1 VGAGASGLGNEGV
14 GAAAAPGMRRVPSE
28 VAGALTFTHEYDY
41 TDGVALDAFAQSLA
55 DALHAP

>member
-1 VGAGASGLGNEGV
+1 M